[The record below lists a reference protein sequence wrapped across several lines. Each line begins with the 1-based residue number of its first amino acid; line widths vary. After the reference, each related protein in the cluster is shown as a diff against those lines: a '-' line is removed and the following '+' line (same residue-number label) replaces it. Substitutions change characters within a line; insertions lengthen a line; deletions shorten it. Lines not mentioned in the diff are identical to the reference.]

1 MRSSTVSC
9 LAALAALA
17 ACHKAKPA
25 APLVAP
31 APELQVQVRAVEPTA
46 ILLSDNA
53 RVFADSIRKV
63 IRDTVEWRQIWEQ
76 ATRLRSNPPAR
87 PPIDFSRDFVILAA
101 AGQGRPGDVIH
112 VDSMGYSRKLAVI
125 VVRTT
130 TGCQNIPATAYPF
143 ELARVPRFDG
153 EVAFREQKAKAP
165 ECQ

>member
-1 MRSSTVSC
+1 MRLSTVTS
-9 LAALAALA
+9 LAALAVLA
-17 ACHKAKPA
+17 ACHKGKAA

-31 APELQVQVRAVEPTA
+31 APELQVAVRVVDLGS

-63 IRDTVEWRQIWEQ
+63 IRDTVEWKQIWAQ
-76 ATRLRSNPPAR
+76 ATRLQPSPPAR
-87 PPIDFSRDFVILAA
+87 PVVDFSNYFVILAA
-101 AGQGRPGDVIH
+101 AGQGHPGDVIH

-125 VVRTT
+125 VIRTT

-153 EVAFREQKAKAP
+153 DPAFREQRARAP